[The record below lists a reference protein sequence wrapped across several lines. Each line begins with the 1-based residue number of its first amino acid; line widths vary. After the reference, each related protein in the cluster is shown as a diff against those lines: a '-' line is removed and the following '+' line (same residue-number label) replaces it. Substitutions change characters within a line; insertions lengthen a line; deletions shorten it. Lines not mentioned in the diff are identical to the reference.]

1 MMYDVM
7 TMSNDKKIIK
17 LGQLPEKE
25 LNKLTEA
32 DNTVLATA
40 LIYSISELMATSYS
54 IEDEIMLSELVQE
67 AALFAVELTEGVSLV
82 IEETKT
88 TNKIIH

>member
-1 MMYDVM
+1 M

-54 IEDEIMLSELVQE
+54 IEDEIILSELVQE

-88 TNKIIH
+88 TDKIIH

>member
-1 MMYDVM
+1 M

>member
-1 MMYDVM
+1 M

-88 TNKIIH
+88 TDKIIH